1 MNILNSKILAM
12 SSLFVMTFIAATV
25 GTMYGHRIGGNDS
38 AEAADTE
45 LPVVLNADTAARGKS
60 MSMATGIID
69 SREGVEGLFV
79 LDHLSGNLQCW
90 VLNPRTGEIAGIY
103 TANVNKDLELGK
115 GGDLDYVMTT
125 GSFRA
130 ENSTARRGSLV
141 PSGSIC
147 YVGDGNS
154 GKVVGYI
161 LYFNR
166 QLILKNGAQRGDLEV
181 IARGLAREAGLRRD
195 N

>member
-1 MNILNSKILAM
+1 MNILNSKILAVV
-12 SSLFVMTFIAATV
+12 SLFLMTFIAATA
-25 GTMYGHRIGGNDS
+25 GTMYGHRLGDNES
-38 AEAADTE
+38 TE
-45 LPVVLNADTAARGKS
+45 TNLPVVLNADSAARSKS
-60 MSMATGIID
+60 MSMATGVVDVERGI
-69 SREGVEGLFV
+69 EGLFV

-90 VLNPRTGEIAGIY
+90 VLNPRTGEVAGIY
-103 TANVNKDLELGK
+103 TANVNEDLELGK

-130 ENSTARRGSLV
+130 EKSTARRGNQI

-166 QLILKNGAQRGDLEV
+166 QLVLNNGTQRGKLEV
-181 IARGLAREAGLRRD
+181 LARGLAREAGLKRD